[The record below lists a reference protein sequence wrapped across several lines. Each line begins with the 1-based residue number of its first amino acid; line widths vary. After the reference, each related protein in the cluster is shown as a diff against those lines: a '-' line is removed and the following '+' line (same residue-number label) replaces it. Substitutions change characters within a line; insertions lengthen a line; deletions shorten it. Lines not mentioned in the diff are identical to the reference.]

1 MARLHY
7 AGYPTRVALA
17 VVIDR
22 ARTYLLRARVHKQN
36 YERARIQANGTGS
49 DVILATATR
58 EAMLAQ
64 CNRLQARYMLVEAEL
79 MSRDRRYYVPPGAKG
94 ASDLDGKN
102 FQLWPQYPYECPPKE
117 DIWLRRNGYA

>member
-36 YERARIQANGTGS
+36 YERARIQAGGTGS
-49 DVILATATR
+49 NVILAI
-58 EAMLAQ
+58 
-64 CNRLQARYMLVEAEL
+64 ARRGTCSLKPNL
-79 MSRDRRYYVPPGAKG
+79 CQGTD
-94 ASDLDGKN
+94 DLTSHLGLRVHQTLTEKTSN
-102 FQLWPQYPYECPPKE
+102 CGLSTPTNVHPKKTS
-117 DIWLRRNGYA
+117 G